1 MPEVVQH
8 DEADLERRQV
18 IREAFKAGID
28 FPVGAKSFTHNSRR
42 ALMMAYFPVVVI
54 MGSLTLMDM
63 TQADSLK
70 YGASSLKVLFQLG
83 MMVWTRMEVLQV
95 RR

>member
-1 MPEVVQH
+1 
-8 DEADLERRQV
+8 
-18 IREAFKAGID
+18 
-28 FPVGAKSFTHNSRR
+28 
-42 ALMMAYFPVVVI
+42 MMANFPVVVI

>member
-8 DEADLERRQV
+8 DEADFERRQT
-18 IREAFKAGID
+18 IREAFKIGID
-28 FPVGAKSFTHNSRR
+28 
-42 ALMMAYFPVVVI
+42 FPVVVI